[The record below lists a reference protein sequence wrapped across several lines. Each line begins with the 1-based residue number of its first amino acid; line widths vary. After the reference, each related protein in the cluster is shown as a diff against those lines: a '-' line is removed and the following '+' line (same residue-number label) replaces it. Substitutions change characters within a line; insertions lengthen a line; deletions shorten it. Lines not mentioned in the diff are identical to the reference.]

1 MPRAII
7 YIDWPNQGHRGWD
20 LVKLVDTIGA
30 EVSIV
35 ETVLYE
41 EEPGI
46 ALSRITGYQD
56 ELPRCGFRR
65 VLLPALRKP
74 KRELVDVQLSVDMV
88 SDAYE
93 NKMDT
98 AILVAGDA
106 DYLPAVRKLL
116 ALGKQIKAAAFGRPS
131 GELRS
136 LIEILPLESI
146 LPSIK
151 Y

>member
-30 EVSIV
+30 EVTIL

-41 EEPGI
+41 EEPG
-46 ALSRITGYQD
+46 ASLSRITRYQD
-56 ELPRCGFRR
+56 ELPRCGLRR
-65 VLLPALRKP
+65 VLLPVLRKP

-93 NKMDT
+93 NKLDL

-106 DYLPAVRKLL
+106 DYVPAVRKLI
-116 ALGKQIKAAAFGRPS
+116 ALGKQVRGAAFGSPS

-136 LIEILPLESI
+136 LIEVLPLESV